1 MTSSLVF
8 SVLAPKLLTPPNS
21 CYFCSVTF
29 QPLFSGNSEEDAKAR
44 IVNGEKWA
52 AQPVTLL
59 GETRRTV
66 RGANNIASPEQE
78 LRPRIVL
85 SSYPLK
91 TTVDV
96 VC

>member
-21 CYFCSVTF
+21 CYFCAVTF
-29 QPLFSGNSEEDAKAR
+29 QPLFSGISEEDAKAR

-52 AQPVTLL
+52 ARLVTFP

-66 RGANNIASPEQE
+66 RGANNISIKELMVSP
-78 LRPRIVL
+78 IVL
-85 SSYPLK
+85 PSYPLK
-91 TTVDV
+91 TMVGV
-96 VC
+96 SA